1 MGRILSFII
10 LIIDIIVIFDILK
23 SNKDT
28 ERKILWII
36 AVVFLPIL
44 GPILYYLVGK
54 RR

>member
-1 MGRILSFII
+1 MGR
-10 LIIDIIVIFDILK
+10 LISLAVIVLDVIVILDILK

-28 ERKILWII
+28 EKRILWII

-44 GPILYYLVGK
+44 GPILYLVIG

>member
-1 MGRILSFII
+1 MGRLFYFLVLVIDILV
-10 LIIDIIVIFDILK
+10 IIDILR

-44 GPILYYLVGK
+44 GPILYYVVG

>member
-1 MGRILSFII
+1 MGRLLYFLILVIDV
-10 LIIDIIVIFDILK
+10 LVIIDILR

-44 GPILYYLVGK
+44 GPILYYVIGK
-54 RR
+54 R

>member
-1 MGRILSFII
+1 MGRLLSFLI
-10 LIIDIIVIFDILK
+10 LVIDILVIIDIVR

-44 GPILYYLVGK
+44 GPILYYVIGK
-54 RR
+54 R